1 MSVITTRRGF
11 LGAAALAAA
20 PFSARAQGARP
31 RVKLGVLT
39 DMSGPYRDVTGPTS
53 VACARQAVE
62 DFGAMHGLAGFDV
75 EVIAGD
81 HQNKPDVGIALA
93 RQWLDRDGVD
103 VILDVPTSS
112 VALGVN
118 SVCREKNKA
127 YINNGAGTTDLTGKE
142 CTPVTVH
149 WAYDTYMLAASTA
162 GALAK
167 SGANTWFFI
176 TADYVFGHQLQRDST
191 GIVEKNGGKVLG
203 AAPYPFPETTDFS
216 GPLVQ
221 AQSSGAK
228 VIGLANAGN
237 DTVNCVKQAHEFG
250 LTQGGAKLAALLGSL
265 GVIHALGVQTGQG
278 LLLTESFY
286 WDMNANTRAF
296 LKRLLPKTPN
306 NYPNA
311 VQAGVYA
318 GALHFLKSVAAI
330 GADKAGDGAAVVAR
344 MKAVPAE
351 DDCFGSTVIR
361 ADGRAM
367 VPAYLWQVKTPAESR
382 GEWDLYKL
390 VATTPPDEAAP
401 PVSACPLVH
410 A

>member
-1 MSVITTRRGF
+1 MV
-11 LGAAALAAA
+11 
-20 PFSARAQGARP
+20 
-31 RVKLGVLT
+31 
-39 DMSGPYRDVTGPTS
+39 
-53 VACARQAVE
+53 
-62 DFGAMHGLAGFDV
+62 
-75 EVIAGD
+75 
-81 HQNKPDVGIALA
+81 
-93 RQWLDRDGVD
+93 
-103 VILDVPTSS
+103 
-112 VALGVN
+112 
-118 SVCREKNKA
+118 
-127 YINNGAGTTDLTGKE
+127 
-142 CTPVTVH
+142 
-149 WAYDTYMLAASTA
+149 
-162 GALAK
+162 
-167 SGANTWFFI
+167 
-176 TADYVFGHQLQRDST
+176 
-191 GIVEKNGGKVLG
+191 
-203 AAPYPFPETTDFS
+203 
-216 GPLVQ
+216 
-221 AQSSGAK
+221 
-228 VIGLANAGN
+228 GLANAGN

-250 LTQGGAKLAALLGSL
+250 LTQGGTKLAALLGSL

-367 VPAYLWQVKTPAESR
+367 VPAYLWQVKTPAEST

-390 VATTPPDEAAP
+390 VATTSPEEAAP
-401 PVSACPLVH
+401 PVSACPLAH